1 MLGLPRF
8 NSLLCSSV
16 LAVLHRA
23 DDLSIIILCTQIG
36 YSALPGIAFLALF
49 SPVQTRVMKSLFAF
63 RKKSMAWTDKRAK
76 LLQEL
81 LGGMRIVKLMAW
93 EVPFLDRL
101 GEIRRNEL
109 RYIRSLLN
117 YRSGMSESTSGKVP
131 HN

>member
-1 MLGLPRF
+1 
-8 NSLLCSSV
+8 
-16 LAVLHRA
+16 
-23 DDLSIIILCTQIG
+23 
-36 YSALPGIAFLALF
+36 
-49 SPVQTRVMKSLFAF
+49 MKSLFAF

-117 YRSGMSESTSGKVP
+117 YRSGMSTCVCDQTDKQWPLLYLSRPLLPFSPLLPTP
-131 HN
+131 W